1 LKDQWIFKDARV
13 VVGANNVFDKQPP
26 FLSADSICKCNT
38 LAGPFDLV
46 GRFVFAR
53 VSTKF

>member
-1 LKDQWIFKDARV
+1 MLGV
-13 VVGANNVFDKQPP
+13 NNVMDKQPP